1 MATVSKDIWVG
12 IDDQKIKLEG
22 EALKSYLAQA
32 ELDSEESQRIKAEE
46 EARIAKREAVL
57 AKLGLTSD
65 EAALLLG

>member
-22 EALKSYLAQA
+22 KELQSYLAQL
-32 ELDSEESQRIKAEE
+32 ELDSAESERIKAEE
-46 EARIAKREAVL
+46 QARIASREAVL

-65 EAALLLG
+65 EAVLLLG

>member
-32 ELDSEESQRIKAEE
+32 ELDSEESKRIKAEE
-46 EARIAKREAVL
+46 EARIAKREAIL
-57 AKLGLTSD
+57 AKLGLTID